1 MPSPPTRVLTG
12 NRLETGDVLWW
23 NGHDWSLHIADA
35 VAIGDEGEALAARL
49 VAEER
54 INDPVLIDVT
64 GEPGAFVPTTTRER
78 VRASGPSV
86 RADLARGS
94 LSVEVI

>member
-1 MPSPPTRVLTG
+1 MPRILTG

-23 NGHDWSLHIADA
+23 NGTDWSTQIKDA
-35 VAIGDEGEALAARL
+35 VAIGDEGDVLLASL
-49 VAEER
+49 IVAER

-64 GEPGAFVPTTTRER
+64 GEPGAFIPTTTRER

-94 LSVEVI
+94 LSTEVI